1 MWERKDDSQTQRSS
15 LSTRTLLS
23 RPSSSLPKTSQSSNL
38 QTFKEYNK
46 NIESKLLKRE
56 GESADTKTSQEH
68 KKSYN
73 FFDKKLKQIDTVEK
87 LQQRAG
93 SYTSTKTKVHKR
105 EKEKEE
111 RGKKRREKISNS
123 SPQS

>member
-15 LSTRTLLS
+15 LSTRALCD
-23 RPSSSLPKTSQSSNL
+23 PSSSLPKTSQSSNL